1 MAEEKGREEL
11 VRVYR
16 DASRSDDVIIEVLG
30 QPVGA
35 LKQMKAEPW
44 KLSESAKS
52 TDTGKPS

>member
-16 DASRSDDVIIEVLG
+16 DASKSDDVIIEVLG
-30 QPVGA
+30 QPIGA

-44 KLSESAKS
+44 KLTEGTEGK
-52 TDTGKPS
+52 DTGKTS

>member
-1 MAEEKGREEL
+1 MPEKGGREEL

-16 DASRSDDVIIEVLG
+16 DPAKGEDVIIEVLG

-44 KLSESAKS
+44 LLRDKS
-52 TDTGKPS
+52 SGDNTDKSK